1 MEVHVQDVTSFHFRH
16 GLGNF
21 RSARRNPVRVPLKLP
36 STKAPATTLRTTGRV
51 TASKGIRNT
60 QGVSYIYSSLET
72 KISKST
78 PSIANV
84 PKGTALKFKI
94 TALIKENDNTSATF
108 DTTQWPA
115 TAVSARNVCVSHNNG
130 VNITRP
136 TPSEASNVKI
146 SGNDNIANYS
156 GRHKSQNHY
165 KTRHSDEAGIQ
176 KIQEFLEDNCCF
188 SASFDKETE
197 EFIFENPTKES
208 MKLDQALNTLETTL
222 MSISMTAE
230 VVSLALLAVIRYV
243 RKLKRATV
251 ENLWL

>member
-1 MEVHVQDVTSFHFRH
+1 MKSIYFESSSSFHFRH
-16 GLGNF
+16 GLRNF
-21 RSARRNPVRVPLKLP
+21 RSSRRNPVRVPLKLP

-51 TASKGIRNT
+51 TASNGVRNT
-60 QGVSYIYSSLET
+60 QGVSNIYSSLET

-84 PKGTALKFKI
+84 PKGTALKFKT

-115 TAVSARNVCVSHNNG
+115 TAVSVRNVCVSHNNG

-165 KTRHSDEAGIQ
+165 KTRVI
-176 KIQEFLEDNCCF
+176 FLR
-188 SASFDKETE
+188 T
-197 EFIFENPTKES
+197 
-208 MKLDQALNTLETTL
+208 
-222 MSISMTAE
+222 IS
-230 VVSLALLAVIRYV
+230 VVSMSMQKFSLLQLSNITIIARDITA
-243 RKLKRATV
+243 K
-251 ENLWL
+251 